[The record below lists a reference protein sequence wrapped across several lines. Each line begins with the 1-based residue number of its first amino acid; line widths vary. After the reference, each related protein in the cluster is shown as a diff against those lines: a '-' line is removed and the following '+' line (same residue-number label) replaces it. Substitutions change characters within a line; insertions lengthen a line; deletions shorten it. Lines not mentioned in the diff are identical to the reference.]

1 MTRRLEGKIALVT
14 GAGRGIGRAI
24 AARLAADGAEVIINY
39 SRSAAQAEA
48 LAADIAAAG
57 GKASTVA
64 ADVSDLA
71 QIGAL
76 FETLKARHT
85 RLDIVV
91 NNAGRGS
98 DGMPTLETTTPEA
111 FEKMFALNTRGLFF
125 VTQGAARMMPDGG
138 RIISISSTVTLARM
152 GGLSVYAGSKAAVE
166 AFTRIWAAELA
177 PRRITVNA
185 VSPGIVDTDLIRDNM
200 PPGTIERYGPTI
212 PLGRVGQPGDIAD
225 VVAFLAGDDA
235 RWITGQNLVA
245 AGGSA

>member
-1 MTRRLEGKIALVT
+1 MTKRLDGKIALVT

-24 AARLAADGAEVIINY
+24 AARLAADGAEVIVNY
-39 SRSAAQAEA
+39 SRAAAQAEA
-48 LAADIAAAG
+48 LVREIEAAG
-57 GKASTVA
+57 GKASAIA

-71 QIGAL
+71 QIEAL
-76 FETLKARHT
+76 FATIRARHP
-85 RLDIVV
+85 RLDILV

-98 DGMPTLETTTPEA
+98 GGMPKLGEVTPED
-111 FEKMFALNTRGLFF
+111 FEALFGLNTRGLLF
-125 VTQGAARMMPDGG
+125 VSQGAVAMIPEGG
-138 RIISISSTVTLARM
+138 RIISVSSTVTVARVP
-152 GGLSVYAGSKAAVE
+152 GLSVYAGSKAAVE

-200 PPGTIERYGPTI
+200 PPGTIEAYGQHI

-225 VVAFLAGDDA
+225 VIAFLASDDA